1 MSSRIRFNDAN
12 DVFDAFPTL
21 ARFAPRPNGA
31 AEPLAYARKLNG
43 ASPPSAATAYVSHL
57 LPRRE
62 AVWWGCQCVSA
73 ILGGAAQDEGL
84 RLASRWV
91 REPDDAFRREALAY
105 AETHDLNAA
114 TTWLARAVGHS
125 GGSLTAP
132 DQTPAPPA
140 PAAADACA
148 QAVNAAVIIA
158 ATRTPSP
165 MILPWIRACV
175 EAGVRFA
182 AGEEARVIAPPV
194 SRSGS
199 PAGAAPGA

>member
-12 DVFDAFPTL
+12 DVFEAFPTL
-21 ARFAPRPNGA
+21 ARFAPLPKA
-31 AEPLAYARKLNG
+31 EAEPLAYARELNG
-43 ASPPSAATAYVSHL
+43 MPPPQAAIAFISHL

-62 AVWWGCQCVSA
+62 AVWWACQCVSA

-105 AETHDLNAA
+105 AAAGDLNIA

-125 GGSLTAP
+125 GGSLAAP
-132 DQTPAPPA
+132 DQPPS
-140 PAAADACA
+140 PPLTDACA
-148 QAVNAAVIIA
+148 QSVNAAVIVA

-165 MILPWIRACV
+165 MILPWIRACA

-182 AGEEARVIAPPV
+182 SGEEARVIAPV
-194 SRSGS
+194 SRSGF
-199 PAGAAPGA
+199 PEAAPPAA